1 MQEIICYRIDD
12 RLIHGQVAAVW
23 TKHLKQTRIVVID
36 DEANTNDLQKQLLR
50 LACPPGIKLSVLSV
64 TKAVKN
70 FMENKYDDDKIMVI
84 SKSPKTIVELMDAGF
99 RDFMPKEIIVGNLSG
114 AKTKRQIAKGF
125 NVDDQ
130 DVEAFCKIEEHGII
144 AYYQLLPSNNKE
156 EVKKKL

>member
-70 FMENKYDDDKIMVI
+70 FMDNKYDGDRIMVI
-84 SKSPKTIVELMDAGF
+84 SKSPKTIVDLMIAGF
-99 RDFMPKEIIVGNLSG
+99 GDFMPKEIIVGNLSG

-125 NVDDQ
+125 NVDNR
-130 DVEAFCKIEEHGII
+130 DVEDFYKIEEHGII
-144 AYYQLLPSNNKE
+144 AYYQLLPSNNRE
-156 EVKKKL
+156 EVKKML